1 MFNFEK
7 KRCYFVR
14 IEEAFI
20 GHFRFLSN
28 EAFTPLFLS
37 KIVELFKTDC
47 SAVSQTDKKYEQK
60 KKINHEI

>member
-14 IEEAFI
+14 VEETFI
-20 GHFRFLSN
+20 GHFR
-28 EAFTPLFLS
+28 FLS
-37 KIVELFKTDC
+37 KIVELFKTNC
-47 SAVSQTDKKYEQK
+47 STVSQTDKKYEQK